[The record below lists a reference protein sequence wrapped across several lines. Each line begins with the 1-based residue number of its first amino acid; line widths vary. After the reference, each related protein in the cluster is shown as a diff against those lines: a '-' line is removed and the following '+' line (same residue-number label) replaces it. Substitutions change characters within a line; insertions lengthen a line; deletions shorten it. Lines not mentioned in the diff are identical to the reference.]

1 MDDKKRAQ
9 EFTDKYLQSWV
20 EPDQATRH
28 EYIRKIWAPDGQLCV
43 SDPAQTI
50 EGVAGIIA
58 HVDQL
63 YGALSQ
69 LRFVYDQHIVCGDA
83 LLLRWSIFDQSG
95 QQRIKRG
102 VNIVWRDESGC
113 AQRVYMFM
121 NVE

>member
-28 EYIRKIWAPDGQLCV
+28 ECIRKIWVPDGQLCV
-43 SDPAQTI
+43 SDPAQMI
-50 EGVAGIIA
+50 EGVAAIIA

-69 LRFVYDQHIVCGDA
+69 LKFVYDQRIVCGDA

-102 VNIVWRDESGC
+102 VNIVWRDESGR